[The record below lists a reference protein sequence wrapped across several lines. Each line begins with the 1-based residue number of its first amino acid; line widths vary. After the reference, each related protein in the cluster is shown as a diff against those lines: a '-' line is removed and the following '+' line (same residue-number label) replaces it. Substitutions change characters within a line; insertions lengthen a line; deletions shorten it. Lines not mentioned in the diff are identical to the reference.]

1 MKELQNHYYHLTELQ
16 QVVLKFTAIVVIF
29 MCAAYMDA
37 HAVSIFN
44 F

>member
-1 MKELQNHYYHLTELQ
+1 MKELQNHYYQLTELQ
-16 QVVLKFTAIVVIF
+16 QVVIKFSAIVIIF

-37 HAVSIFN
+37 HAVSIFK

>member
-16 QVVLKFTAIVVIF
+16 QVVIKFFAIVVIF
-29 MCAAYMDA
+29 LCAAYMDA
-37 HAVSIFN
+37 HALSIFK

>member
-16 QVVLKFTAIVVIF
+16 QVVIKFTAIVVIF